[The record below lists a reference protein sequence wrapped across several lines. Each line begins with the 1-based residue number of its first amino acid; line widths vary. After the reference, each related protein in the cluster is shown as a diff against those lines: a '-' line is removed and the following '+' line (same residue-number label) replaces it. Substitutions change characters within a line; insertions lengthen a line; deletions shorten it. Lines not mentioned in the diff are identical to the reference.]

1 MNIITL
7 LTLST
12 IIIIIIII
20 NFIIIIII
28 IIVIIVI
35 NIVCILYHYGIHV
48 CIIMII
54 MQEILVPFNRWQ
66 QVTLDFNGSS
76 KDHR

>member
-12 IIIIIIII
+12 IIIIII